1 MTKRLFFL
9 LPLIF
14 IYSSSFSQL
23 SNLVKSDSIIYSI
36 HQRNMGK
43 IAFMEKNIPIE
54 TFQES
59 DFLTSFE
66 LKGKIDLNIRVFMRN
81 SLTNYLHTLSPQSG
95 VEELIENGNYQF
107 TFLVDDKKIYEENL
121 NVGAGSADSKNQKT
135 VFRVP
140 FISSSNEDS
149 WGRFLW
155 NRFLITGGGQDAL
168 TSGTHVLKIEIRPYL
183 KLTEILVG
191 DLIAEGQVTILVPE
205 VKVDEKWVRIQ
216 AIKPLKDWVLSTDH
230 IDTVKIELLNKKILT
245 KDYKDITSIVVIKDG
260 KLLLEEYFNGA
271 KRNTLHDTRSVGKSF
286 ASTLLGMAI
295 RDGYIQSETQPL
307 NAFYDLKK
315 YQSYSPAKDSILLQ
329 DLLTMSSAFKGF
341 DMDEQSPG
349 NEEKMYPA
357 ANWVDFTLNLPIDE
371 TKLAEK
377 RWEYFTAGVVVLGD
391 VIHQSVPNGL
401 EQYAAK
407 NLFQPLGITNYKWQ
421 FTPQKVAN
429 TAGGLRMRSLD
440 FAKYGQLYQDQGMW
454 NGKQLLPKDWVGKS
468 FSHQMPVLN
477 DEYYGYL
484 FWNKTYQ
491 VEGKE
496 YEVYYC
502 SGNGGNKIMMF
513 KDQPLVIIVTATAY
527 NKPYCHSQVDSMIQH
542 YLIPAIVK

>member
-216 AIKPLKDWVLSTDH
+216 AIKPLKD
-230 IDTVKIELLNKKILT
+230 
-245 KDYKDITSIVVIKDG
+245 
-260 KLLLEEYFNGA
+260 
-271 KRNTLHDTRSVGKSF
+271 
-286 ASTLLGMAI
+286 
-295 RDGYIQSETQPL
+295 
-307 NAFYDLKK
+307 
-315 YQSYSPAKDSILLQ
+315 
-329 DLLTMSSAFKGF
+329 
-341 DMDEQSPG
+341 
-349 NEEKMYPA
+349 
-357 ANWVDFTLNLPIDE
+357 
-371 TKLAEK
+371 
-377 RWEYFTAGVVVLGD
+377 
-391 VIHQSVPNGL
+391 
-401 EQYAAK
+401 
-407 NLFQPLGITNYKWQ
+407 
-421 FTPQKVAN
+421 
-429 TAGGLRMRSLD
+429 
-440 FAKYGQLYQDQGMW
+440 
-454 NGKQLLPKDWVGKS
+454 
-468 FSHQMPVLN
+468 
-477 DEYYGYL
+477 
-484 FWNKTYQ
+484 
-491 VEGKE
+491 
-496 YEVYYC
+496 
-502 SGNGGNKIMMF
+502 
-513 KDQPLVIIVTATAY
+513 
-527 NKPYCHSQVDSMIQH
+527 
-542 YLIPAIVK
+542 